1 MKKTFLGRGA
11 IIATCAAIFLLGA
24 CSQTEFDGRT
34 DTVYS
39 LDAPSVTAKAYPGVN
54 IVSWKPV
61 TGASSYNLTI
71 YEDEVKVGEFKNLK
85 APVWHSAFLSE
96 SDNQFNDNQVVGTG
110 LINGKKYTYYVEAVS
125 STNPGTAER
134 EVYAKNSRGE
144 ASATA
149 IVPPAGTS
157 ALLLPA
163 FEGGYDGKEVN
174 VENAEKKVKDDKFV
188 VSSENITVSA
198 DKNNIYVNFP
208 AKAYL
213 GYGISLLGN
222 DLPNEADVG
231 GTWGKWVANSQ
242 ANNTT
247 IAENIRVFN
256 PGEYKVKISVKSF
269 TNVYVKGNQ
278 IYNNYD
284 YDNYLESVVESKATV
299 TIESLGLTVDTNNVS
314 AAYLSDGKTARIS
327 FEPAKKDGIYVPTSL
342 YKVYRHVKGEYATT
356 EVTGIKESISE
367 SATKTYYV
375 DDAITD
381 NKQVYEYIVVVTDG
395 TKYGKSK
402 TATLGVVTATGL
414 TETGAVTAGYLYNI
428 NHFATSADNT
438 VRISFTPAQKDGKPV
453 PTTSY
458 KVYRSESGKIDQT
471 EITSDTNKII
481 LDDADSN
488 TYVVYDKVTDP
499 AKAYTYTVVVF
510 DDGRFAAI
518 KGDLKKAEKRTLSLV
533 SSTSESETNKK
544 PVAQEV
550 FSTWNDLKWTIVA
563 KTSVSD
569 DIKNITKVTA
579 YLLVTPTTQIEPKA
593 NEVIDQGTPI
603 TMTRDTEEST
613 KTKYVYTFSK
623 SGLSSTDAQVF
634 VVVKAECDGYED
646 AISEVGSRTIYKRE

>member
-402 TATLGVVTATGL
+402 TATLDVNAAGISGTDDVIV
-414 TETGAVTAGYLYNI
+414 GYLYNV
-428 NHFATSADNT
+428 NHFATGADNT

-453 PTTSY
+453 PTASY
-458 KVYRSESGKIDQT
+458 KVYRSESGKIEQT
-471 EITSDTNKII
+471 EVTSDTNKIM
-481 LDDADSN
+481 LDDADPN
-488 TYVVYDKVTDP
+488 TYVVYDKSTDINP
-499 AKAYTYTVVVF
+499 AKAYTYTVVVL
-510 DDGRFAAI
+510 DDGRFQA
-518 KGDLKKAEKRTLSLV
+518 KEKTLSKQ
-533 SSTSESETNKK
+533 TK
-544 PVAQEV
+544 PTFTINVNTGTEEDSV
-550 FSTWNDLKWTIVA
+550 YNDIKWDFSIYTADA
-563 KTSVSD
+563 
-569 DIKNITKVTA
+569 KNITV
-579 YLLVTPTTQIEPKA
+579 YLLVTPTTQTAPEK
-593 NEVIDQGTPI
+593 NEVIAKGEKLSNYAKIANTTYDYTVSKNGVSNGDANAYVVI
-603 TMTRDTEEST
+603 TAT
-613 KTKYVYTFSK
+613 K
-623 SGLSSTDAQVF
+623 
-634 VVVKAECDGYED
+634 DGYVD
-646 AISEVGSRTIYKRE
+646 AISNISKTEIRK